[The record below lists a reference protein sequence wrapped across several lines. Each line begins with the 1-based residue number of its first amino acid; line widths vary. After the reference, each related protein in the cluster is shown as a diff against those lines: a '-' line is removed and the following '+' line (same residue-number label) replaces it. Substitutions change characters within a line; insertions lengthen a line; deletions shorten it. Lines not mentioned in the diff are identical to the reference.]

1 LDQPDF
7 AAGGTSQRW
16 TDETIFPTR
25 LPAPP
30 RGSRVVHHVPG
41 RPGARPACVLPGGR
55 RRGRAGRRRRAGP
68 LATGLCLLALAGCD
82 LAPIYSPPRFILP
95 ASYQGSAPFKVAQ
108 PGDAMARGAW
118 WRLFG
123 DPLLDG
129 LEEQLAAVNPDLQ
142 AAEEQYTQ
150 SRDLAAEARAGL
162 FPQFGLGAT
171 TSDNQQSLHRLFR
184 SNIHTPN
191 VESSNQ
197 IDATASWVPDFWQAI
212 SNETRIQKRLAQ
224 GSAAS
229 LATARLSLES
239 ELAID
244 YIALRGLDVQDYVLR
259 QAIRYYTV
267 AVDITTLREAGKI
280 ASGLDVARAKG
291 QLASGEVQ
299 ESDVLAS
306 RALLQHA
313 IAVLVGAQP
322 SAFAIPPDP
331 GPRIAVPSV
340 PAGVPSELLQR
351 RPDIATSERSMA
363 AANAAIGVT
372 RAAFYPNV
380 TLSAIAGFEDS
391 GFSLTSLPNA
401 LWSIGARGV
410 LPLFEGGLRRA
421 ELQRSWAQY
430 AQTRDLYRATVLRAF
445 QEVEDGLSLTRQLAV
460 ETRQGRE
467 AVRQAL
473 VAQKMSLIL
482 YQGGLDNYLNV
493 LFSQVTALTAQITE
507 ILIEVR
513 QRQAVV
519 GLIAAL
525 GGGWTT
531 ADLPTGD
538 EVLPFNP
545 LSATGNRRAPAP
557 TPGVDTPDVGPLRS
571 RVDRTPPT

>member
-1 LDQPDF
+1 LIVRTALNSKAEASKAGLRPDPPEAPSF
-7 AAGGTSQRW
+7 KHWAFGNRYLKKWIPKARPWRSLRQSLNLAC
-16 TDETIFPTR
+16 FL
-25 LPAPP
+25 LPA
-30 RGSRVVHHVPG
+30 
-41 RPGARPACVLPGGR
+41 AC
-55 RRGRAGRRRRAGP
+55 
-68 LATGLCLLALAGCD
+68 LAGCD
-82 LAPIYSPPRFILP
+82 LAPRYDPPRMLLP
-95 ASYQGSAPFKVAQ
+95 ASYQGSGPFTVAQ
-108 PGDAMARGAW
+108 PADAGPRGPW
-118 WRLFG
+118 WQVFADPVLDRLEMQASTG
-123 DPLLDG
+123 
-129 LEEQLAAVNPDLQ
+129 NPDLQ
-142 AAEEQYTQ
+142 ASAEQYTQ
-150 SRDLAAEARAGL
+150 ARDLAAEARAGL
-162 FPQFGLGAT
+162 FPQLGVGG
-171 TSDNQQSLHRLFR
+171 TSTDNRQSAHRLFR
-184 SNIHTPN
+184 VSPTAGPS
-191 VESSNQ
+191 VASSNQ
-197 IDATASWVPDFWQAI
+197 LNATASWVPDFWQAI
-212 SNETRIQKRLAQ
+212 SNRTRIQKRLAQ

-531 ADLPTGD
+531 ADLPIGD